1 MHAMVLEG
9 IDQKGAARDVRPS
22 GVMFTFV
29 KFPIILEILQKI
41 YLTYSVPPPVHL

>member
-22 GVMFTFV
+22 GVMFTFLCEV
-29 KFPIILEILQKI
+29 PN
-41 YLTYSVPPPVHL
+41 YS